1 MNKEETNKQESEV
14 NNSASVETPTFSDTE
29 KGCSNETKIDYCTN
43 EKSIVN
49 VALDELEIHP
59 LNHSIYNDADSSKVK
74 SLAQNI
80 KDRTL
85 INRIIVNKNLQI
97 LSGTLRFLALQL
109 LNIREIEAYVIDL
122 PQEDELEFIISSN
135 QQREKTIID
144 ARNEILSL
152 YEKYSPGQ
160 GNRESKGENTIKKVS
175 TITGY
180 STNKIS
186 SIRKIDGTFPSLLNE
201 VDKGNMTLNAA
212 NKQCDIIERIK
223 NLSELIGEDLLKD
236 LTPDKIEKTFDKG
249 VEDYCKASKSEYYN
263 MLMNNEMKTSQAYDK
278 LFPNRKSNEEN
289 DSFREHSHIDGP
301 IDDSMY
307 CPCCSQKVKKDNKE
321 LEWIKKWNQNITEFV
336 ANLKLP
342 TNV

>member
-1 MNKEETNKQESEV
+1 MNKNVLNSEV
-14 NNSASVETPTFSDTE
+14 SEAANSASVETPTFSDVE
-29 KGCSNETKIDYCTN
+29 KGYSNETKIDYCTN

-59 LNHSIYNDADSSKVK
+59 LNHSIYNDADSNKVK

-80 KDRTL
+80 KDHTL
-85 INRIIVNKNLQI
+85 INRIIINKNLQI
-97 LSGTLRFLALQL
+97 LSGNLRFKALKL
-109 LNIREIEAYVIDL
+109 LNISQIEAYVIDL

-135 QQREKTIID
+135 QQRVKTIID
-144 ARNEILSL
+144 ARNEIISL
-152 YEKYSPGQ
+152 FEKYSLGQ
-160 GNRESKGENTIKKVS
+160 GNREGKGENTIKKVS
-175 TITGY
+175 AITGY

-186 SIRKIDGTFPSLLNE
+186 SIRKIDATFSSLLNE

-212 NKQCDIIERIK
+212 YKQCDIIDRIK
-223 NLSELIGEDLLKD
+223 NLSDLIGEDLLKD

-249 VEDYCKASKSEYYN
+249 VEDYCKASKPEYYD

-278 LFPNRKSNEEN
+278 LFPNRKSNEEAE
-289 DSFREHSHIDGP
+289 SFKEHSHIDAP

-321 LEWIKKWNQNITEFV
+321 LEWIKRFSQSITEYV